1 MMVQQ
6 STPQAPERASIPAP
20 PGQPALHRLAER
32 IGELEA
38 LDRPA
43 GLVAGAVRQVI
54 RPGVVKNALS
64 GTYLGHP
71 VHPLL
76 TDVPI
81 GTWTSALLLDLFGG
95 SESDEAAER
104 LVAAGILAALPTAIS
119 GYSDWADTA
128 MSNPR
133 ARRVGIVHAAS
144 NVTALALFSASL
156 LARRRGRR
164 ARGKALALAG
174 AGALGAGGYLGGH
187 LSYAEG
193 VGVAQTAFDRG
204 PKEWTPVLA
213 EAELAEGKPASADAE
228 GTAVLLVRRDGV
240 LYALADHCS
249 HRGAPLHEGE
259 LVDGCIQCPWHG
271 SRFRLADG
279 SVEAGP
285 ASVPQPA
292 FETRVRE
299 GQIEVRRPSRG

>member
-1 MMVQQ
+1 MSVQQ
-6 STPQAPERASIPAP
+6 STTQVPERAFTPPPPARP
-20 PGQPALHRLAER
+20 VLHRLAER
-32 IGELEA
+32 ISELDA

-43 GLVAGAVRQVI
+43 ALVAGVVRRVV
-54 RPGVVKNALS
+54 RPGAVKNALS

-71 VHPLL
+71 LHPLL

-119 GYSDWADTA
+119 GYSDWADTT

-144 NVTALALFSASL
+144 NVTALALYSASF

-164 ARGKALALAG
+164 GRGKALALAG

-193 VGVAQTAFDRG
+193 VGVAQTAFERG
-204 PKEWTPVLA
+204 PREWTPVIA

-228 GTAVLLVRRDGV
+228 GIAVLLVRHNGV
-240 LYALADHCS
+240 LYALADRCS
-249 HRGAPLHEGE
+249 HRGGPLHEGE

-271 SRFRLADG
+271 SRFRLVDG
-279 SVEAGP
+279 SVQAGP

-292 FETRVRE
+292 FETRLRD
-299 GQIEVRRPSRG
+299 GQIEVRRAHRS